1 MTARNTLATAC
12 AGLMFLSVTS
22 VRTFA
27 EHKNSPDSQPKS
39 SVSSEPSHSLDSP
52 LELNG
57 DPSVRGDQGTAIHRG
72 LIRDPNS
79 PANIENHRQGVA
91 ESNKASCLI
100 GMEVRNQ
107 QNEKLGDIKDVVIDL
122 PLGRISYI
130 VLSTGGFL
138 GIGNRLIAV
147 PPSAFHLGTDPDHMV
162 IITDKQTLMN
172 APSFAKTNWPDP
184 KSGNFDTYWGTER
197 EAVGGASAGVS
208 AGSATGRSSKD
219 HAMDRSGDR
228 NASRYSNDRSSANHI
243 FKGKIVAIDPEARA
257 MTVEGEDGSR
267 HDFGFTDRPNLTLTS
282 NRNPHLIDFKVGYPV
297 TVGYHEEGDGKCV
310 AHRVTRIN
318 TSEVR

>member
-12 AGLMFLSVTS
+12 VGLMFLSVTS

-39 SVSSEPSHSLDSP
+39 AVSSEPSRSLDSP

-57 DPSVRGDQGTAIHRG
+57 DPSVRGDQGTAIDRG

-79 PANIENHRQGVA
+79 PANIDNHRQGVA

-100 GMEVRNQ
+100 GMEVRNP

-122 PLGRISYI
+122 PLGRIIYI

-147 PPSAFHLGTDPDHMV
+147 PPSAFHLGADPDHMV
-162 IITDKQTLMN
+162 IITDKQTLMD

-184 KSGNFDTYWGTER
+184 KSGNFDTHWATEP
-197 EAVGGASAGVS
+197 EAVGGTSAGVS
-208 AGSATGRSSKD
+208 GGSATGNSKD
-219 HAMDRSGDR
+219 YATARSGTR
-228 NASRYSNDRSSANHI
+228 IVSRYSNDRSSANHI

-267 HDFGFTDRPNLTLTS
+267 HNFGFTDRPTLTLMS

-297 TVGYHEEGDGKCV
+297 TVGYHEEGDGKRV
-310 AHRVTRIN
+310 AHRLTRIN